1 MARRKPRRTYM
12 PGIVGGQIMMPADL
26 ERLHKYM
33 LDIEHIDQ
41 ISDQMRAV
49 VAPRKRP
56 PLTMPNLSQGRA
68 PQTAVMLEP
77 KNPEPGS
84 ASEKGESYGPVRRGR
99 QK

>member
-12 PGIVGGQIMMPADL
+12 PRIVGGQIMMPADL
-26 ERLHKYM
+26 ERLYKYM

-56 PLTMPNLSQGRA
+56 PSQCLICRKA
-68 PQTAVMLEP
+68 EHRKQ
-77 KNPEPGS
+77 
-84 ASEKGESYGPVRRGR
+84 R
-99 QK
+99 